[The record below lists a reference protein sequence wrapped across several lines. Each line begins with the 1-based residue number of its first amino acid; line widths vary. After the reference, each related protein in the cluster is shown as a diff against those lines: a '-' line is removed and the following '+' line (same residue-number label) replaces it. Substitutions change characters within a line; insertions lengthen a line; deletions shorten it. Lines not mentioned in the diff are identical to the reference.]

1 MPRLIAALALAL
13 LAASAHSREPPTRP
27 WFAAE
32 HLTAAIA
39 REPADTLPPLPQ
51 TAVARATLADRAAAT
66 LAAMRY
72 WQPRAAAGDAATQYR
87 LGQYHS
93 RQGDHQ
99 TAQAWFRKAAAQGD
113 PRAYIALALH
123 RLAPLQKINNGAYNS
138 TLAEEYDAA
147 SAWLEL
153 AIDTNRSAVAEYW
166 RGCIN
171 HKRDPDADTAGAYWY
186 AAAAQNYLPAML
198 NLQRYDDPYWLTRA
212 IRTDPEHLLLRR
224 ELRQLADPGQ
234 NTALSTGS
242 ACYRFDT
249 DNLLAYVLTEAD
261 QWPEKPPQ
269 QQCRADIPAD
279 DSDDTPAIT
288 ATDTWQNTYTAA
300 IRGDAAAQYR
310 LGQTYARGDGVR
322 PDPDETRKWHSKAT
336 AQQLPDAQTAL
347 GILAWQSGDTDST
360 RENLNRAAAANHP
373 DARYWLGQ
381 LAHAQ
386 GDETAAT
393 AYWQRAAAQNHAGA
407 MRELGNQQARQGDQ
421 QNARDWWQRAAET
434 NPPDAQAMYHL
445 GQSLLAENRDAA
457 RRWWQQASEHG
468 HGWASWYLASSYAMP
483 DALGLPQDGAKAWQ
497 YARRAAAQGNRD
509 AAKLLMALA
518 AASCGTPHAYAH
530 PQSPYDRPI
539 NHWHARYQDE
549 NHWRQTARLA
559 PLASLPATARPT
571 NTTTPPQRLI
581 PDPLPQEY
589 RAAETA
595 AHTVAARYW
604 QHRAAAGDAEAQ
616 YQLGQHYALGA
627 GVPLDPAAARVW
639 YSKAAKAKNDR
650 LAQDWYRHAAAGG
663 NNIAMRHLADSYRD
677 RDRYSDADHSDA
689 LGQYWQTQATQ
700 GHHPD
705 PETLYW
711 LGARDRNSGSYAAPA
726 TPKKNR
732 ARALIQLASDLGS
745 GLASDDL
752 ARESRHGYHRQPQNE
767 TLADY
772 YDLKAENQGFP
783 FLPGELDPARYLF
796 GQHNWLRLKQRSGL
810 PALQQNLRALWHY

>member
-1 MPRLIAALALAL
+1 
-13 LAASAHSREPPTRP
+13 
-27 WFAAE
+27 
-32 HLTAAIA
+32 
-39 REPADTLPPLPQ
+39 
-51 TAVARATLADRAAAT
+51 
-66 LAAMRY
+66 
-72 WQPRAAAGDAATQYR
+72 
-87 LGQYHS
+87 
-93 RQGDHQ
+93 
-99 TAQAWFRKAAAQGD
+99 
-113 PRAYIALALH
+113 
-123 RLAPLQKINNGAYNS
+123 
-138 TLAEEYDAA
+138 
-147 SAWLEL
+147 
-153 AIDTNRSAVAEYW
+153 
-166 RGCIN
+166 
-171 HKRDPDADTAGAYWY
+171 
-186 AAAAQNYLPAML
+186 ML

-212 IRTDPEHLLLRR
+212 ICTDPEHLLLRR

-234 NTALSTGS
+234 NTTLSTGP

-322 PDPDETRKWHSKAT
+322 PDPDEARKWLAKAT
-336 AQQLPDAQTAL
+336 AQQLSDAQTAL
-347 GILAWQSGDTDST
+347 GILAWQSGDTESA

-393 AYWQRAAAQNHAGA
+393 AHWQRAAAQNHAGA
-407 MRELGNQQARQGDQ
+407 MRELGNQQARRGDQ

-434 NPPDAQAMYHL
+434 RPPDAQAMYHL

-483 DALGLPQDGAKAWQ
+483 DALGLPQDGAQAWQ
-497 YARRAAAQGNRD
+497 YARRAADQGNRD

-518 AASCGTPHAYAH
+518 AARCGTPHAYVH
-530 PQSPYDRPI
+530 PQSPHDRPI

-549 NHWRQTARLA
+549 NHWRQAARIA
-559 PLASLPATARPT
+559 PLASLPANARPT
-571 NTTTPPQRLI
+571 NTTPQRLI

-639 YSKAAKAKNDR
+639 YSKAAKQEHARAQTALGLLAQHGQTKPYTVADGARYWWEKAAAQGETNAQNWLGQIAAKAKNDR
-650 LAQDWYRHAAAGG
+650 LAQDWYRRAAAGG
-663 NNIAMRHLADSYRD
+663 NNIAMRHLADSYN
-677 RDRYSDADHSDA
+677 DRYSDADHSDA

-726 TPKKNR
+726 TPKKKPGKGADPTGKR
-732 ARALIQLASDLGS
+732 PGLRPRLGRPCQRLPPRLPPPTPKRNPG
-745 GLASDDL
+745 GLL
-752 ARESRHGYHRQPQNE
+752 R
-767 TLADY
+767 
-772 YDLKAENQGFP
+772 AENRKP
-783 FLPGELDPARYLF
+783 
-796 GQHNWLRLKQRSGL
+796 GL
-810 PALQQNLRALWHY
+810 PLHPRRT

>member
-27 WFAAE
+27 WLAAE

-72 WQPRAAAGDAATQYR
+72 WQPRAAADDTDTPYR

-113 PRAYIALALH
+113 PRAYIALALY

-198 NLQRYDDPYWLTRA
+198 NLQRYDAPYWLTRA

-261 QWPEKPPQ
+261 RWPEKPPQ
-269 QQCRADIPAD
+269 HQCRADIPAD
-279 DSDDTPAIT
+279 DGDDTPAIT
-288 ATDTWQNTYTAA
+288 ATETWQNTYTAA
-300 IRGDAAAQYR
+300 IR
-310 LGQTYARGDGVR
+310 
-322 PDPDETRKWHSKAT
+322 
-336 AQQLPDAQTAL
+336 
-347 GILAWQSGDTDST
+347 
-360 RENLNRAAAANHP
+360 
-373 DARYWLGQ
+373 
-381 LAHAQ
+381 
-386 GDETAAT
+386 
-393 AYWQRAAAQNHAGA
+393 
-407 MRELGNQQARQGDQ
+407 
-421 QNARDWWQRAAET
+421 
-434 NPPDAQAMYHL
+434 
-445 GQSLLAENRDAA
+445 
-457 RRWWQQASEHG
+457 
-468 HGWASWYLASSYAMP
+468 
-483 DALGLPQDGAKAWQ
+483 
-497 YARRAAAQGNRD
+497 
-509 AAKLLMALA
+509 
-518 AASCGTPHAYAH
+518 
-530 PQSPYDRPI
+530 
-539 NHWHARYQDE
+539 
-549 NHWRQTARLA
+549 
-559 PLASLPATARPT
+559 
-571 NTTTPPQRLI
+571 
-581 PDPLPQEY
+581 
-589 RAAETA
+589 
-595 AHTVAARYW
+595 
-604 QHRAAAGDAEAQ
+604 GDAEAQ

-627 GVPLDPAAARVW
+627 GVPLDPDTARAWYTQAAKQEHARAQTVLGLLAQHGQPEPYTVSDEARYWWEKAAAQGETNAQNW
-639 YSKAAKAKNDR
+639 LGQIATKAKHDR

-677 RDRYSDADHSDA
+677 RNRYSDADRSDA
-689 LGQYWQTQATQ
+689 LGHYWQTQAVQ

-726 TPKKNR
+726 TPKKKT
-732 ARALIQLASDLGS
+732 G
-745 GLASDDL
+745 
-752 ARESRHGYHRQPQNE
+752 
-767 TLADY
+767 
-772 YDLKAENQGFP
+772 QG
-783 FLPGELDPARYLF
+783 R
-796 GQHNWLRLKQRSGL
+796 
-810 PALQQNLRALWHY
+810 

>member
-1 MPRLIAALALAL
+1 MPRLITALALAL
-13 LAASAHSREPPTRP
+13 AAASPAAPARP
-27 WFAAE
+27 WLAAE
-32 HLTAAIA
+32 HLTAAH
-39 REPADTLPPLPQ
+39 EPADTLPPLPQ

-72 WQPRAAAGDAATQYR
+72 WQPRAEAGDADAQYR
-87 LGQYHS
+87 LGQNHS

-99 TAQAWFRKAAAQGD
+99 TAQDWYRKAAAQGD

-153 AIDTNRSAVAEYW
+153 AIDTNRSADAEYW

-234 NTALSTGS
+234 DTTLSTGP

-322 PDPDETRKWHSKAT
+322 PDPDEARKWLAKAA

-347 GILAWQSGDTDST
+347 AILAWQNGDTDSA

-381 LAHAQ
+381 LTHAQ

-393 AYWQRAAAQNHAGA
+393 AHWQRAAAQNHAGA
-407 MRELGNQQARQGDQ
+407 MRELGNQQARRGDQ
-421 QNARDWWQRAAET
+421 QNARDWW
-434 NPPDAQAMYHL
+434 
-445 GQSLLAENRDAA
+445 
-457 RRWWQQASEHG
+457 
-468 HGWASWYLASSYAMP
+468 
-483 DALGLPQDGAKAWQ
+483 
-497 YARRAAAQGNRD
+497 
-509 AAKLLMALA
+509 
-518 AASCGTPHAYAH
+518 
-530 PQSPYDRPI
+530 
-539 NHWHARYQDE
+539 
-549 NHWRQTARLA
+549 
-559 PLASLPATARPT
+559 
-571 NTTTPPQRLI
+571 
-581 PDPLPQEY
+581 Y
-589 RAAETA
+589 RAAETRPRLVQQSRQ
-595 AHTVAARYW
+595 TRTRP
-604 QHRAAAGDAEAQ
+604 RA
-616 YQLGQHYALGA
+616 
-627 GVPLDPAAARVW
+627 
-639 YSKAAKAKNDR
+639 
-650 LAQDWYRHAAAGG
+650 
-663 NNIAMRHLADSYRD
+663 
-677 RDRYSDADHSDA
+677 
-689 LGQYWQTQATQ
+689 
-700 GHHPD
+700 
-705 PETLYW
+705 
-711 LGARDRNSGSYAAPA
+711 
-726 TPKKNR
+726 NR
-732 ARALIQLASDLGS
+732 AR
-745 GLASDDL
+745 
-752 ARESRHGYHRQPQNE
+752 
-767 TLADY
+767 
-772 YDLKAENQGFP
+772 
-783 FLPGELDPARYLF
+783 PARPTRTTKTL
-796 GQHNWLRLKQRSGL
+796 HRL
-810 PALQQNLRALWHY
+810 

>member
-1 MPRLIAALALAL
+1 M
-13 LAASAHSREPPTRP
+13 
-27 WFAAE
+27 
-32 HLTAAIA
+32 
-39 REPADTLPPLPQ
+39 PQ

-72 WQPRAAAGDAATQYR
+72 WQPRAAAGDAAAQYR

-113 PRAYIALALH
+113 PRAYIALALY

-171 HKRDPDADTAGAYWY
+171 HKRDPDADSARTYWY

-198 NLQRYDDPYWLTRA
+198 NLQRPNNPKWLTRA

-234 NTALSTGS
+234 DTTLSTGP

-322 PDPDETRKWHSKAT
+322 PDPDEARKWLAKAT
-336 AQQLPDAQTAL
+336 VQQLPDAQTAL

-393 AYWQRAAAQNHAGA
+393 AHWQRAATQNHAGA

-445 GQSLLAENRDAA
+445 GQSLLAENRDAD

-483 DALGLPQDGAKAWQ
+483 DALGLPQDGAQAWQ
-497 YARRAAAQGNRD
+497 YARRAADQGNRD

-518 AASCGTPHAYAH
+518 AARCGTPHAYVH
-530 PQSPYDRPI
+530 PQSPHDRPI

-549 NHWRQTARLA
+549 AYWRETARIA
-559 PLASLPATARPT
+559 PLASLPASARPA

-581 PDPLPQEY
+581 PDPLPQPY

-639 YSKAAKAKNDR
+639 YSKAAKQEHARAQTALGLLAQHGQTKPYTVADGARYWWEKAAAQGETNAQNWLGQIAAKAKNDR
-650 LAQDWYRHAAAGG
+650 LAQDWYRRAAAGG

-677 RDRYSDADHSDA
+677 RDRYSDADRSDA
-689 LGQYWQTQATQ
+689 LGHYWQTQAVQ

-726 TPKKNR
+726 TPKKKT
-732 ARALIQLASDLGS
+732 G
-745 GLASDDL
+745 
-752 ARESRHGYHRQPQNE
+752 
-767 TLADY
+767 
-772 YDLKAENQGFP
+772 QG
-783 FLPGELDPARYLF
+783 R
-796 GQHNWLRLKQRSGL
+796 
-810 PALQQNLRALWHY
+810 

>member
-1 MPRLIAALALAL
+1 MPRLITALALAL
-13 LAASAHSREPPTRP
+13 AAASPAAPARL
-27 WFAAE
+27 WLAAE

-72 WQPRAAAGDAATQYR
+72 WQPRAEAGDADAQYR
-87 LGQYHS
+87 LGQNHS

-99 TAQAWFRKAAAQGD
+99 TAQDWYRKAAAQGD

-322 PDPDETRKWHSKAT
+322 PDPDEARKWLAKAT

-347 GILAWQSGDTDST
+347 AILAWQSGDTESA
-360 RENLNRAAAANHP
+360 RENLNRAAANHP

-393 AYWQRAAAQNHAGA
+393 AHWQRAAAQNHAGA

-421 QNARDWWQRAAET
+421 QNARDWW
-434 NPPDAQAMYHL
+434 
-445 GQSLLAENRDAA
+445 
-457 RRWWQQASEHG
+457 
-468 HGWASWYLASSYAMP
+468 
-483 DALGLPQDGAKAWQ
+483 
-497 YARRAAAQGNRD
+497 
-509 AAKLLMALA
+509 
-518 AASCGTPHAYAH
+518 
-530 PQSPYDRPI
+530 
-539 NHWHARYQDE
+539 
-549 NHWRQTARLA
+549 
-559 PLASLPATARPT
+559 
-571 NTTTPPQRLI
+571 
-581 PDPLPQEY
+581 Y

-627 GVPLDPAAARVW
+627 GVPLDPDAARAW
-639 YSKAAKAKNDR
+639 YSKAARQEHARAQTALSLLAQHGQQKPYTVSDGARYWWEKAAAQGETNAQNWLGQIAAKAKNDR
-650 LAQDWYRHAAAGG
+650 LAQDWYRRAAAGG
-663 NNIAMRHLADSYRD
+663 NNIAMRHLADSYH
-677 RDRYSDADHSDA
+677 DRYSDADHSDA

-726 TPKKNR
+726 TPKENR
-732 ARALIQLASDLGS
+732 ARALIRQASDLGS
-745 GLASDDL
+745 GHASDDL

-772 YDLKAENQGFP
+772 YELKAKNQGFP
-783 FLPGELDPARYLF
+783 FIPGELNPARPLVDVPHDNPSDKEI
-796 GQHNWLRLKQRSGL
+796 QMRWLRLKQRSGL

>member
-1 MPRLIAALALAL
+1 MPRLITALALAL
-13 LAASAHSREPPTRP
+13 AAASPAVPARL
-27 WFAAE
+27 WLAAE

-72 WQPRAAAGDAATQYR
+72 WQPRAAAGDTDTPYR

-113 PRAYIALALH
+113 PRAYIALALY
-123 RLAPLQKINNGAYNS
+123 RLAPLQKINDGEYLDI
-138 TLAEEYDAA
+138 LAEEYDAA

-153 AIDTNRSAVAEYW
+153 AIRTNCSAVAEYW

-171 HKRDPDADTAGAYWY
+171 HKCDPDADSAGAYWY

-212 IRTDPEHLLLRR
+212 IRTEPQHLLLRR

-234 NTALSTGS
+234 NTTLSTGP

-300 IRGDAAAQYR
+300 IRGDTAAQYR

-322 PDPDETRKWHSKAT
+322 PDPDETRKWHSKAA

-347 GILAWQSGDTDST
+347 AILAWQSGDTDSA

-393 AYWQRAAAQNHAGA
+393 AHWQRAAAQNHAGRCA
-407 MRELGNQQARQGDQ
+407 NSATSRHGGATSKTPATGGSAPPKPVRAWYSKAARQEH
-421 QNARDWWQRAAET
+421 AR
-434 NPPDAQAMYHL
+434 AQT
-445 GQSLLAENRDAA
+445 
-457 RRWWQQASEHG
+457 
-468 HGWASWYLASSYAMP
+468 
-483 DALGLPQDGAKAWQ
+483 ALGLLAQHGQQKPYTVSDE
-497 YARRAAAQGNRD
+497 ARYWWEKAAAQG
-509 AAKLLMALA
+509 
-518 AASCGTPHAYAH
+518 
-530 PQSPYDRPI
+530 
-539 NHWHARYQDE
+539 E
-549 NHWRQTARLA
+549 
-559 PLASLPATARPT
+559 T
-571 NTTTPPQRLI
+571 N
-581 PDPLPQEY
+581 
-589 RAAETA
+589 
-595 AHTVAARYW
+595 
-604 QHRAAAGDAEAQ
+604 AQ
-616 YQLGQHYALGA
+616 NWLGQI
-627 GVPLDPAAARVW
+627 
-639 YSKAAKAKNDR
+639 AAKAKNDR
-650 LAQDWYRHAAAGG
+650 LAQDWYRRAAAGG

-677 RDRYSDADHSDA
+677 RYSDADHSAA
-689 LGQYWQTQATQ
+689 LGQYWQTQAVQ

-732 ARALIQLASDLGS
+732 ERALIQQASDLGS
-745 GLASDDL
+745 GRASDDL
-752 ARESRHGYHRQPQNE
+752 ASDFRHGYHRQPPNE

-772 YDLKAENQGFP
+772 YELKTENQGFP
-783 FLPGELDPARYLF
+783 FIPGELEPARFLF
-796 GQHNWLRLKQRSGL
+796 DRYDWLHAKQRSGL